1 MNGAQALLKTLADAG
16 VEVCFTNPGT
26 SEMHFVAAL
35 DGEPRM
41 RAVLALFEGVATG
54 AADGYARMAG
64 KPAATLLH
72 LGCGLGNGLANLHN
86 ARKGKVPVVNIV
98 GDHATFHTR
107 YDAQLQSDIETV
119 ARNVSPGFVRTS
131 TGSAQLGRDAV
142 DALQAARGLPGQVA
156 TLILPADVSWG
167 EGGQPCAMPAPSAAP
182 AADDAAVQAIAQA
195 IQSTTQATRL
205 GARVA
210 LLLGGQALREP
221 GLLAAARIA
230 AQAGVRLLAEVFPTR
245 MERGAGLPAVERIAY
260 LAEMAGVQL
269 ADLEHLILVD
279 AKAPVSFFAYPG
291 KQSYLVSGGCR
302 VHTLATPAQDA
313 VASLD
318 KLAVA
323 LGAQQ
328 ASPSLQAP
336 QRPSR
341 PRGPLT
347 APKVCKAVG
356 HLLPEGAILID
367 EAITSGLMLG
377 AMTQGGP
384 RHDLITLTG
393 GAIGQGLPNAVGAA
407 IACPG
412 RPVIALIGD
421 GTAMYTIQ
429 ALWTMARKGLHVV
442 MHHFQQRQLLGA
454 EGGAGARGRAAGW
467 GQGPGAAEPGRPAAE
482 LCPTGPGHGR
492 ARGAHA
498 GCRGFLPGPG
508 ICAGH
513 ARPAPDRGP
522 GARGAIGCQAQAA
535 ALAAALAARPAQAG
549 GTGAQA
555 QACAV
560 AGRKKRNV
568 GYTFLL
574 ASETTVM
581 PAQAGIQSWHG
592 ALDPRLRGDD
602 AACGSVSGGR

>member
-1 MNGAQALLKTLADAG
+1 MNGAQALMKTLADAG
-16 VEVCFTNPGT
+16 IEVCFSNPGT

-35 DGEPRM
+35 DSEPRM

-131 TGSAQLGRDAV
+131 QSTAQLSADAV
-142 DALQAARGLPGQVA
+142 EAITAARGLPGQVA

-167 EGGQPCAMPAPSAAP
+167 EGAQPAVMPAAAAAP
-182 AADDAAVQAIAQA
+182 AVADDAREQALADLLRSGQP
-195 IQSTTQATRL
+195 T
-205 GARVA
+205 A
-210 LLLGGQALREP
+210 LLLGPQALHEP

-230 AQAGVRLLAEVFPTR
+230 AHSGVQLLAEVFPTR

-260 LAEMAGVQL
+260 LAEMAQLQL
-269 ADLEHLILVD
+269 APLKHLVLVD

-291 KQSYLVSGGCR
+291 KASDLVPEGCQ
-302 VHTLATPAQDA
+302 VHTLAAADEDA
-313 VASLD
+313 VASLE
-318 KLAVA
+318 KLARL
-323 LGAQQ
+323 LGAQ
-328 ASPSLQAP
+328 ASAPALQPA
-336 QRPSR
+336 QRPDR

-356 HLLPEGAILID
+356 HLLPERAIVID

-377 AMTQGGP
+377 VMTAGGP

-407 IACPG
+407 IACPD

-429 ALWTMARKGLHVV
+429 ALWSMAREQLHVV
-442 MHHFQQRQLLGA
+442 SIIFNNASYSVLNVELERVGA
-454 EGGAGARGRAAGW
+454 GEGGAKARAQLDLAGPRLNFAQLAQGMGVHAVRAST
-467 GQGPGAAEPGRPAAE
+467 AEDFTQALEYA
-482 LCPTGPGHGR
+482 LAT
-492 ARGAHA
+492 
-498 GCRGFLPGPG
+498 PGPHLIEALVPESLSG
-508 ICAGH
+508 AKRKLLPWLLKSLPSLPRPV
-513 ARPAPDRGP
+513 ARALKQKIAP
-522 GARGAIGCQAQAA
+522 
-535 ALAAALAARPAQAG
+535 
-549 GTGAQA
+549 
-555 QACAV
+555 
-560 AGRKKRNV
+560 
-568 GYTFLL
+568 
-574 ASETTVM
+574 
-581 PAQAGIQSWHG
+581 
-592 ALDPRLRGDD
+592 
-602 AACGSVSGGR
+602 